1 VGIVIREGSTMNR
14 KSIAYLFG
22 LVLIMTVFCSAVP
35 GMTMEKGPGMQSKGD
50 KCLAAKEKYNE
61 GVQLINY
68 KARREAFQKAVELC
82 PDYAEAHVNLADAL
96 EKLGVEEKAKFSQE
110 KVKNGNK
117 LLDDAVEHYS
127 RALNLKPELVAA
139 QIGLG
144 DVYVSRGSY
153 PLAIEQYK
161 KALKLKPEN
170 SGVEARLKGAE
181 GLAGANSNEVRTGS
195 QIIRDVKEKN
205 LTVALKTMGIEDYT
219 VADTARQSFN
229 NILFEGWSSAIRPGE
244 PVNQLN
250 EIGKALAS
258 KEMSSFKFIIEGHAN
273 AAGPFDRNMVVS
285 NERAAAVKEYL
296 VKNYRIDPSRIITQ
310 GFGYNSPKHNPATDA
325 LNRRVEIVFFNEE
338 NKK

>member
-127 RALNLKPELVAA
+127 RALN
-139 QIGLG
+139 
-144 DVYVSRGSY
+144 
-153 PLAIEQYK
+153 
-161 KALKLKPEN
+161 
-170 SGVEARLKGAE
+170 
-181 GLAGANSNEVRTGS
+181 
-195 QIIRDVKEKN
+195 
-205 LTVALKTMGIEDYT
+205 
-219 VADTARQSFN
+219 
-229 NILFEGWSSAIRPGE
+229 
-244 PVNQLN
+244 
-250 EIGKALAS
+250 
-258 KEMSSFKFIIEGHAN
+258 
-273 AAGPFDRNMVVS
+273 
-285 NERAAAVKEYL
+285 
-296 VKNYRIDPSRIITQ
+296 
-310 GFGYNSPKHNPATDA
+310 
-325 LNRRVEIVFFNEE
+325 
-338 NKK
+338 